1 MIICCYNFK
10 GTEMYK
16 FTLNAKRTN
25 EEIPFIYQSDEG
37 ARYNEAVEKA
47 KLENDQSIL
56 SIESTL
62 SENKLDYTINM
73 EFVNEQGY
81 HKYLAALI
89 NEYPDFIEHR
99 AVYFTENSHELY
111 VFVTKDDGTYTTGR
125 LC

>member
-1 MIICCYNFK
+1 
-10 GTEMYK
+10 MYK

-25 EEIPFIYQSDEG
+25 EEFPFIYQSDEG
-37 ARYNEAVEKA
+37 ARYNEAVEKV
-47 KLENDQSIL
+47 KLENAQLIVL
-56 SIESTL
+56 IESNL

-89 NEYPDFIEHR
+89 NEYPDFIEQR
-99 AVYFTENSHELY
+99 AVYFTEKSHELY